1 VLGRGHCLSSC
12 DNVALSGPA
21 GYVESGWPSQ
31 VCRTWLAVTLAQGR
45 LGVSNL
51 LAQSTPAAQ
60 GWGAGVGWLDLG
72 VWGQMDLC
80 GEGVRSVFFEVFK
93 IPTVNLS
100 LAFVVSRQNQDVS
113 GARV

>member
-1 VLGRGHCLSSC
+1 MLGRHCLSSC

-51 LAQSTPAAQ
+51 LAQSSGGSADTTQCATYFTYFRRP
-60 GWGAGVGWLDLG
+60 
-72 VWGQMDLC
+72 
-80 GEGVRSVFFEVFK
+80 
-93 IPTVNLS
+93 
-100 LAFVVSRQNQDVS
+100 SRY
-113 GARV
+113 